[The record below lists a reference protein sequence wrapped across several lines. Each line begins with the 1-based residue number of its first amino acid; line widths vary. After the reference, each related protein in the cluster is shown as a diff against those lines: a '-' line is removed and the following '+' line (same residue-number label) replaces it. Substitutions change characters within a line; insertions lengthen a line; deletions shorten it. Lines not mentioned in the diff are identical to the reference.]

1 MRTLASLLILSFLS
15 ACSYSTGGDNNDN
28 RYSCSNSD
36 QKRFV
41 RDATLDWF
49 LWNDLLPDKVKI
61 GDYDSPAE
69 LLASLIQVQP
79 LDNYSYIGS
88 AAADAAFFGAGQY
101 LGFGFSLRQVAAG
114 DVRLTRVFASSPVA
128 VAGFARGQR
137 IVALDGRSIAEIE
150 AAEGIAAAMSAATI
164 SFTLRETDGVTEFTA
179 SVSEDV
185 VTINPVPQWRLIPT
199 AGGPPIGY
207 LELSAF
213 INTAD
218 SMLDTV
224 FADFRANNVTDVI
237 VDLRYNGGG
246 LVNTAG
252 LFGDLLGGVIA
263 ENLTFS
269 RTLFNADRS
278 VEYDSEE
285 LFARLANSISLS
297 RLVVIA
303 TPSTASASELL
314 TNSMMSH
321 VDVAIVGDR
330 TFGKPVGQVG
340 FEFCGSIL
348 RLTAFQTVNA
358 DGLGDYFGGLPADC
372 LAVDDL
378 DLPLGDAADPNMV
391 AAVNYMET
399 GACPAA
405 PASAVQAR
413 SAFMDGRAGED
424 RRGPPWREFAG
435 AW

>member
-1 MRTLASLLILSFLS
+1 MRTFASLLILSLLT
-15 ACSYSTGGDNNDN
+15 ACSYSLGDDDDN
-28 RYSCSNSD
+28 SYSCSNGD

-41 RDATLDWF
+41 RDATLDWY
-49 LWNDLLPDKVKI
+49 LWNDLLPDKVKVSN
-61 GDYDSPAE
+61 YDDPVE
-69 LLASLIQVQP
+69 LLASLIEVQP

-88 AAADAAFFGAGQY
+88 AFADAAFFGAGQY
-101 LGFGFSLRQVAAG
+101 QGFGFSWRRVAAD
-114 DVRLTRVFASSPVA
+114 DVRLTRVFASSPAA

-137 IVALDGRSIAEIE
+137 IVALDGRSVADIE
-150 AAEGIAAAMSAATI
+150 AAEGIAAALDAATI
-164 SFTLRETDGVTEFTA
+164 SFTMREIDGVTEFTV
-179 SVSEDV
+179 SVSENV

-224 FADFRANNVTDVI
+224 FASFRANNVTDVI

-246 LVNTAG
+246 LVNTAE
-252 LFGDLLGGVIA
+252 LFGDLLGGVVA

-269 RTLFNADRS
+269 QTLFNADRS
-278 VEYDSEE
+278 EE
-285 LFARLANSISLS
+285 FDTEALFARLANSISLS

-303 TPSTASASELL
+303 TQTTASASELV
-314 TNSMMSH
+314 TNSMMPH

-340 FEFCGSIL
+340 FEFCGNIL

-372 LAVDDL
+372 LAADDL
-378 DLPLGDAADPNMV
+378 NLPVGDAVDPNVV
-391 AAVNYMET
+391 AAVSYMET

-405 PASAVQAR
+405 PASAVQAKPT
-413 SAFMDGRAGED
+413 SLDGQAGED